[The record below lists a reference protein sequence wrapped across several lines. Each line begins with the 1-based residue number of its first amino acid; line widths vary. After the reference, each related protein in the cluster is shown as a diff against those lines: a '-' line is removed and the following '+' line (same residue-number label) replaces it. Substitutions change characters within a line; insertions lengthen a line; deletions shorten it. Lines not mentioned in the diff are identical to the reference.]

1 MWSEGVF
8 DPVAD
13 RLLMAAALI
22 LCLAIAWRQ
31 ARRLGEPRFRGAV
44 PTLWIVAAIGLPL
57 PAYFACAIGFWTGA
71 ILFEELGLPTVLGA
85 AVGWVAF
92 PPLLCL
98 AALSLLTALL
108 TRRATRSKSE
118 AA

>member
-8 DPVAD
+8 NPVAD
-13 RLLMAAALI
+13 GLLMAAALV
-22 LCLAIAWRQ
+22 LCLVVAWRQ

-44 PTLWIVAAIGLPL
+44 PALWIVAAVGLPL
-57 PAYFACAIGFWTGA
+57 PAYFACAIGLWSGA
-71 ILFEELGLPTVLGA
+71 MLFEEVGLPTVWGA
-85 AVGWVAF
+85 AVGWVVF

-98 AALSLLTALL
+98 AVLSLLATLL
-108 TRRATRSKSE
+108 TRRARRSKSQ